1 MELNQFTDFSL
12 RTLIF
17 AAIRDGE
24 LTSVKEVA
32 GAFGIS
38 ENHLV
43 KVVHKLSVLGYL
55 ETFRG
60 RSGGFI
66 LAREASGISVGEVV
80 RAVEP
85 LSIVECFSEDG
96 TCCIKGVC
104 TLELALHRAS
114 EAFLKELDRLTIA
127 DLAANRRALLGRLR
141 GA

>member
-17 AAIRDGE
+17 VAVCEEE
-24 LTSVKEVA
+24 LTSVKAVA

-55 ETFRG
+55 NTFRG
-60 RSGGFI
+60 RSGGFT
-66 LAREASGISVGEVV
+66 LAREASMISVGEVI

-96 TCCIKGVC
+96 ACCIKGVC
-104 TLELALHRAS
+104 ALELALYRAR
-114 EAFLKELDRLTIA
+114 EAFLNELDQLTIA
-127 DLAANRRALLGRLR
+127 DLALNRNALLARLR